1 MAVTRRG
8 RHELVLHASPHPCM
22 REPRGSGGEI
32 VLIVKLMDG
41 ARGRIEKRSDVEA
54 MATPPVDGNVSF
66 TGNRGCAITHFE

>member
-1 MAVTRRG
+1 
-8 RHELVLHASPHPCM
+8 
-22 REPRGSGGEI
+22 
-32 VLIVKLMDG
+32 MDG